1 MQVNL
6 AKFVKSRVEHDEL
19 EQILRSC
26 VHCGFCNATCP
37 TYQLTGNELDGPRGR
52 IYLLKQMLEGETVGS
67 VTQQHL
73 DRCLSCRSCETTCP
87 SGVEYGR
94 LLDLGRVIVDEK
106 VTRSLLDQTK
116 RQLMLFIFPN
126 RQRFNW
132 LIQLSRSCKPLL
144 PAIFKQKIPARQKT
158 EDWPLNTHSRK
169 VLLLTGCVQPSLAPS
184 IDISAARVLDKLGI
198 S

>member
-6 AKFVKSRVEHDEL
+6 AEFVKSRVEHDEL

-52 IYLLKQMLEGETVGS
+52 IYLLKKMLEGETVGP
-67 VTQQHL
+67 VTQNHL

-94 LLDLGRVIVDEK
+94 LLDLGRVLVEEIVP
-106 VTRSLLDQTK
+106 RPLLDQIK
-116 RQLMLFIFPN
+116 RQLMLFVFPD
-126 RQRFNW
+126 RLRFSW
-132 LIQLSRSCKPLL
+132 LIHFSRLCRPVL
-144 PAIFKQKIPARQKT
+144 PRILKQKIPGT
-158 EDWPLNTHSRK
+158 
-169 VLLLTGCVQPSLAPS
+169 LLLG
-184 IDISAARVLDKLGI
+184 
-198 S
+198 